1 MGPLNVF
8 LVFSSAAA
16 IGVAGIAHAQ
26 VYKWTDEKGVVNYSS
41 TPPPKG
47 RSATIVNEDSGRV
60 STLPTDPTARDGQ
73 PSASERALR
82 DRVDRLEQDA
92 AAQRQ
97 AAGANDAAAQEAYR
111 RWYDQCRADRRVDCD
126 NPVGYN
132 DPGYGVAYPPGV
144 VRPGQRPMVPNAPGQ
159 YRPTPNVAEGG
170 GGVVGPYFK
179 PPPGGVAAGSGPAGI
194 GTGYSPAP
202 PGGVVVAPGPG
213 GAGAQYV
220 PVPPTSVPPPGGAV
234 QRPRA
239 TPMPLER

>member
-1 MGPLNVF
+1 MPPANV
-8 LVFSSAAA
+8 LLALLGAAA
-16 IGVAGIAHAQ
+16 IGVAGVAHAQ

-47 RSATIVNEDSGRV
+47 RSGKIVEEDNGRV
-60 STLPTDPTARDGQ
+60 STIPADPSARDAQ
-73 PSASERALR
+73 PSPSERALR

-97 AAGANDAAAQEAYR
+97 TAGANDAAAQEAYR
-111 RWYDQCRADRRVDCD
+111 RWYEQCRADRRVDCD

-132 DPGYGVAYPPGV
+132 DPGYAVYPPGV
-144 VRPGQRPMVPNAPGQ
+144 ARPGQRPLVPNAPGQ
-159 YRPTPNVAEGG
+159 FRPTPNVVQGG
-170 GGVVGPYFK
+170 GGAVGPYFA

-194 GTGYSPAP
+194 GTGYNPAP
-202 PGGVVVAPGPG
+202 PGGVIVTPGPG

-220 PVPPTSVPPPGGAV
+220 PVPESSVPSPGRAV

-239 TPMPLER
+239 APLDQR